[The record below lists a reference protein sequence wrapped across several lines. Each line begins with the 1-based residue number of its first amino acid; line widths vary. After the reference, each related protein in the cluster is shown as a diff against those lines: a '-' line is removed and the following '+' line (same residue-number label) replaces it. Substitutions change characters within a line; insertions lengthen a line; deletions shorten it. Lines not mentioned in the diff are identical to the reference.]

1 MSTPYEEMSETS
13 IISVGKPDSNLA
25 SDSNKLGGIEAEDY
39 ATKEYVR
46 KYHDN
51 KEEILKKYIDDQDNI
66 KLNEA
71 KEYTN
76 SMIRNQDFSGFAK
89 GTDVQA
95 LKTKLEAELSEQAT
109 QQKNYTDTKV
119 QSVVDDVNSNFTDV
133 NNAITNLNNNQNNLF
148 QSVSSGKAKIAEAIT
163 DKGVSTSANASF
175 DTMAT
180 NIKQINT
187 SSGSGGSGGSS
198 GGIDTSDATATAGDI
213 LQGKTAYVNGQK
225 IYGRYIGTNES
236 ETGENIN
243 PDNNYPDYAEVQLIY
258 GSKPTG
264 ITAKQISGIKN
275 IIDKIYAISE
285 DGRII
290 AYYDTTDSKIKFLK
304 ATINNDT
311 IYYSSEFKAVRCIRR
326 KC

>member
-13 IISVGKPDSNLA
+13 ISSVGKPDSNLA
-25 SDSNKLGGIEAEDY
+25 NDSNKLGGIDAEEY
-39 ATKEYVR
+39 ATKEYVK
-46 KYHDN
+46 KYHN
-51 KEEILKKYIDDQDNI
+51 AKEDTLKKYIDNQDNA

-89 GTDVQA
+89 GTDVTA
-95 LKTKLEAELSEQAT
+95 LKNKIEAELSEQAT
-109 QQKNYTDTKV
+109 QQRNYIDTKIKG
-119 QSVVDDVNSNFTDV
+119 VVDDTNNNFNDI
-133 NNAITNLNNNQNNLF
+133 NNAITKLNENQTSLF
-148 QSVSSGKAKIAEAIT
+148 QSVSSGKAKIAGAIT
-163 DKGVSTSANASF
+163 DKGVLTSADSSF

-180 NIKQINT
+180 NIRKINT
-187 SSGSGGSGGSS
+187 SS
-198 GGIDTSDATATAGDI
+198 GGIDTSDATATAADI

-236 ETGENIN
+236 ESGENIN

-258 GSKPTG
+258 GSKPIG
-264 ITAKQISGIKN
+264 VTAKQISGITD
-275 IIDKIYAISE
+275 IIDKIYTISE

-304 ATINNDT
+304 AATNNGKV
-311 IYYSSEFKAVRCIRR
+311 YYSSEFKGIRYIWR
-326 KC
+326 HY